1 MNTPAKMHLRK
12 LALLALGLA
21 ALAAAPS
28 TFAHNHASSG
38 GKKKGPPPAP
48 VVVTA
53 LRAVREAPKGEY
65 TGLIQ
70 PANKA
75 MLSSDV
81 AGRLVKLLKKVGDP
95 VTEGEVLAILENPT
109 MELDLAVLQARMKET
124 QAQAVLSEQQQNRIA
139 SLYKQKLTSA
149 QKFEDGKA
157 KSGVMKA
164 KVELDRVQVE
174 RLKDLLKRMVIRSPI
189 EGQVISTDL
198 EIGQWITPN
207 KPIFEIY
214 NYRQF
219 EVMVGIPGR
228 FMASVP
234 DTGRV
239 EVFVSEIGKRLKGN
253 IRAVV
258 RHVDRSTGNFTMRI
272 EIGNPSRAPLSGML
286 VRVRLPLGKTG
297 VVLSVPRDAIVRKGK
312 RVYVV
317 VVIDS
322 KARIVPVSVQGNL
335 GDNVVVR
342 ELPPQAK
349 KGGQGKAGKNG
360 RFGKILKP
368 GLPVV
373 IRGNERLFPGTPV
386 RISENFP
393 SLSKGKL

>member
-1 MNTPAKMHLRK
+1 MHLRK

-21 ALAAAPS
+21 ILAAAPS
-28 TFAHNHASSG
+28 TFAQKSSSKG
-38 GKKKGPPPAP
+38 GKNNGPPPAP
-48 VVVTA
+48 VVVTP
-53 LRAVREAPKGEY
+53 LRAVREAPQGEY

-95 VTEGEVLAILENPT
+95 VAEGEVLAILENPT

-124 QAQAVLSEQQQNRIA
+124 QAQAVLSEQQQNRIV
-139 SLYKQKLTSA
+139 SLYRKKLTSA

-164 KVELDRVQVE
+164 KLELDRVQVE
-174 RLKDLLKRMVIRSPI
+174 RLKELLKRMVIRSPI

-214 NYRQF
+214 NYRQY

-228 FMASVP
+228 FLTSVP
-234 DTGRV
+234 DKGRV
-239 EVFVSEIGKRLKGN
+239 VVFVSEIGKRLNGN
-253 IRAVV
+253 IRSVV

-272 EIGNPSRAPLSGML
+272 EIDNPSRAHLSGML
-286 VRVRLPLGKTG
+286 ARVRLPLSKTR
-297 VVLSVPRDAIVRKGK
+297 VLLTVPRDAIVRKGK
-312 RVYVV
+312 RIYVV
-317 VVIDS
+317 LVIDG
-322 KARIVPVSVQGNL
+322 KAKIVPVSVQGNL
-335 GDNVVVR
+335 GDNVVVQ
-342 ELPPQAK
+342 ELTPKAW

-360 RFGKILKP
+360 RPVKFLKP
-368 GLPVV
+368 GQSVV

-386 RISENFP
+386 RIAENFP
-393 SLSKGKL
+393 SQSGRKL